1 MTNLAKLTNFT
12 WSFFQSSLFLF
23 CLKGNNP
30 HFFLSLYR
38 DQLFFGLLLLNDSTF
53 LEFWGI
59 FDIDGN
65 DIFDDGIY
73 FEWTI

>member
-1 MTNLAKLTNFT
+1 MFKSFERFVHFWNF
-12 WSFFQSSLFLF
+12 WAF
-23 CLKGNNP
+23 
-30 HFFLSLYR
+30 
-38 DQLFFGLLLLNDSTF
+38 
-53 LEFWGI
+53 